1 MANKKQLE
9 SVSICT
15 VVSFGR
21 SSRCASK
28 IVMVHTVGCVA
39 TVTTVGVGRKGGT
52 TFTPNQTLKKM
63 FASSGHLAIEAKTET
78 GNNQLEKTNEL

>member
-1 MANKKQLE
+1 MPRRKKLEQVE

-28 IVMVHTVGCVA
+28 IVMVLTVGSVA
-39 TVTTVGVGRKGGT
+39 TVTAVGVGRKGGT
-52 TFTPNQTLKKM
+52 SFTPNQRLKKI
-63 FASSGHLAIEAKTET
+63 FASNGF
-78 GNNQLEKTNEL
+78 